1 MNQRAHPSQISI
13 AAAMAIFGAALMP
26 ATAKAVEAEQ
36 VFRDAVVYTVKIR
49 SRIET
54 AFIEDER
61 SSSSGAGFVIDSK
74 RGWIMT
80 NAHVVGRSPSEIR
93 VAFKEKPFVEARKV
107 YVDPYLDLAILRL
120 GKPLP
125 KILTSA
131 PLNCDDIPSVGHP
144 VGAFGHPWGLDFTG
158 TRGIIS
164 GTTDEGALQMDAAIN
179 PGNSGGPLI
188 SLKTGRVVG
197 INTETTA
204 EERDQNTNFAVPM
217 VYACRVLRILQDGKD
232 PSPPR
237 LAVVFREPPLDRKAL
252 VVARIY
258 WPKGLLDLKAGDEIL
273 GVGGRKNH
281 IVNEAQL
288 VHALRGG
295 LDQVAVKV
303 KRRGKERIVRGRL
316 EPLGLITK
324 RVGVMVSGMLIGP
337 RIFRDAAVLGADNG
351 LVIHSVEPGSAGDV
365 LNFRAGDVVTDIDG
379 APYREL
385 RPLMDHLVKAEKAK
399 QPVTLTVLRGA
410 KADWILFGYMVRELP
425 LYDLKW
431 ISGQ

>member
-1 MNQRAHPSQISI
+1 M
-13 AAAMAIFGAALMP
+13 AAVLILTWAIIGTALMP
-26 ATAKAVEAEQ
+26 AAAAAIEAEQ
-36 VFRDAVVYTVKIR
+36 VFRDAVAYTVKIR

-80 NAHVVGRSPSEIR
+80 NAHVVGRSPSEIK
-93 VAFKEKPFVEARKV
+93 VAFKEKPFVEAHKV

-120 GKPLP
+120 DKPP
-125 KILTSA
+125 AKALTAA
-131 PLNCDDIPSVGHP
+131 PLNCGDIPSVGHP

-217 VYACRVLRILQDGKD
+217 VYVCRVLRILQGGKD

-258 WPKGLLDLKAGDEIL
+258 WPKGLLDLKPGDEIL
-273 GVGGRKNH
+273 AVGGRKTH

-303 KRRGKERIVRGRL
+303 KRRGKERMVLGRL
-316 EPLGLITK
+316 EPLPLITK
-324 RVGVMVSGMLIGP
+324 RAGVLVSGMLIGP

-365 LNFRAGDVVTDIDG
+365 LDFRAGDVVTDIDG
-379 APYREL
+379 TPYREL
-385 RPLMDHLVKAEKAK
+385 RPLMDHMTKAEKAK
-399 QPVTLTVLRGA
+399 KPVTLTVLRGA
-410 KADWILFGYMVRELP
+410 KAEWILFGYMVRELP
-425 LYDLKW
+425 IYDLKW